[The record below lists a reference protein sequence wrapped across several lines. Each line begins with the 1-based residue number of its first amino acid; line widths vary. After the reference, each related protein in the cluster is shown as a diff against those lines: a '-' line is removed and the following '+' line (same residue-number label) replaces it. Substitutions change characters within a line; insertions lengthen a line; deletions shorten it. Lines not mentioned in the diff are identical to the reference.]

1 MRPNSLAIMEKKGN
15 FRQEGVQSM
24 TFFQK
29 LAWKL
34 QQFMTGRRGAD
45 PLCMATMILGLILTL
60 LGQIVNGVV
69 GVILILL
76 GYALYFYTFFRMFSR
91 NWQAREKEN
100 QWFLSGWRPVCA
112 WFRMRRTIWRDRKVY
127 KYFRC
132 PRCHDWQ
139 RAPRGKGKIQV
150 RCRGCSQEFFQ
161 KT

>member
-15 FRQEGVQSM
+15 FRQEGVQNM

-76 GYALYFYTFFRMFSR
+76 SSCFPQYGPIAP
-91 NWQAREKEN
+91 Q
-100 QWFLSGWRPVCA
+100 P
-112 WFRMRRTIWRDRKVY
+112 TI
-127 KYFRC
+127 
-132 PRCHDWQ
+132 
-139 RAPRGKGKIQV
+139 
-150 RCRGCSQEFFQ
+150 CSASQ
-161 KT
+161 TT

>member
-1 MRPNSLAIMEKKGN
+1 
-15 FRQEGVQSM
+15 M

-112 WFRMRRTIWRDRKVY
+112 WFRMRRTIWRDFLSPTLVTE
-127 KYFRC
+127 
-132 PRCHDWQ
+132 
-139 RAPRGKGKIQV
+139 QV
-150 RCRGCSQEFFQ
+150 LM
-161 KT
+161 T